1 LEITRLLSVLEMLYF
16 YAPVSRNTNDMSKQM
31 NVGGKDQIASDI
43 FYFCTSTITATS
55 QLYYEKE
62 ILAYWLQE
70 YSVQYDAIVVGSL
83 ETWNPKNDVILK
95 RIGVVSERYL
105 RLMKVLV
112 VSEMLEHSS

>member
-1 LEITRLLSVLEMLYF
+1 
-16 YAPVSRNTNDMSKQM
+16 M